1 MIRFRTIDPAE
12 QARADEQAAAA
23 KPAIA
28 APAQTEP
35 VEDGQQSPEDEATDP
50 AAPKAKGLARK
61 TPLRA
66 KNPETS
72 GLFRD

>member
-12 QARADEQAAAA
+12 QARADEKAAAA
-23 KPAIA
+23 KPAA
-28 APAQTEP
+28 VAPAQPEP
-35 VEDGQQSPEDEATDP
+35 AGDGQEPDEAATDP

-66 KNPETS
+66 KKPETS